1 VLIVFSRAI
10 FYFVDFDKL
19 KFMVVNLFY
28 SPNPIGV
35 GFQGDLTGY
44 SYFFLLVVLFC
55 IPWNEIFPAES
66 RTHQRFTRLY
76 KTTAPAIN
84 VAFIALCTVMLADAT
99 YNPFIYFRF

>member
-1 VLIVFSRAI
+1 WFWSRDAPLLS
-10 FYFVDFDKL
+10 FAATCAHRAP
-19 KFMVVNLFY
+19 
-28 SPNPIGV
+28 S
-35 GFQGDLTGY
+35 